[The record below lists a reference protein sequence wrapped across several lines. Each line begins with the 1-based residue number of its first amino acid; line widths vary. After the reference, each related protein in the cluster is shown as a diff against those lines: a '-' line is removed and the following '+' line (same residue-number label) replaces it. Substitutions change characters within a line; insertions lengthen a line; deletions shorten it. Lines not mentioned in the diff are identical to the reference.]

1 MGPYM
6 SEKESE
12 SEKLPLSDFYKV
24 VDSATIFKNKKWWEA
39 IVVIQ
44 SNGKRMIAFY
54 LWQFRDGKWKRQNKS
69 QMRSLDEWNK
79 VKAAADTLA
88 TKLQTET
95 K

>member
-1 MGPYM
+1 MGTKM
-6 SEKESE
+6 SEKE

-24 VDSATIFKNKKWWEA
+24 VDSATIFKSQKWWEA
-39 IVVIQ
+39 VVVVESFGRRLI
-44 SNGKRMIAFY
+44 SFY
-54 LWQFRDGKWKRQNKS
+54 LWQFRDGKWKRKHKF

-79 VKAAADTLA
+79 VKAAVDTLA